1 MSGNAIR
8 AVAMANVLICGLAP
22 SLADAGEWE
31 RARVNKI
38 VVHADQTISV
48 YKTSEQDGTRVDWP
62 NLDACDNSSR
72 AILRPYRHWEGVPG
86 GILSYDQAYAAL
98 LAAKLNTR
106 IVSVLLEGCA
116 SVDGVS
122 FPTIQAV
129 AIVD

>member
-22 SLADAGEWE
+22 SLADA
-31 RARVNKI
+31 
-38 VVHADQTISV
+38 
-48 YKTSEQDGTRVDWP
+48 
-62 NLDACDNSSR
+62 
-72 AILRPYRHWEGVPG
+72 GVPG